1 MKKIGVLAM
10 QGAFAEHIET
20 LRLLGVAAVP
30 VRLPGE
36 LKAVKGLIIPGGE
49 STTIGKLLGE
59 YRFVGELKKLI
70 AKGFP
75 VFGTC
80 AGMVLLAKE
89 VHGFD
94 RNHSVELLSA
104 MDISVRRNAFGRQVD
119 SFETDLDISVLGP
132 PSFHAVFIRAPWI
145 EKVGNGV
152 EVLASLAD
160 GTPVAAREGNIV
172 ATAFH
177 PELTADLRLH
187 KYFLS
192 LVDGN
197 SKVSPAE
204 M

>member
-10 QGAFAEHIET
+10 QGAFVEHIET
-20 LRLLGVAAVP
+20 LRLLGVAGVP
-30 VRLPGE
+30 VRLPEE

-49 STTIGKLLGE
+49 STTMGKLMGE
-59 YRFVGELKKLI
+59 YRLVGELKKLI
-70 AKGFP
+70 ARGFP

-89 VHGFD
+89 IH
-94 RNHSVELLSA
+94 ELNQHPSIEGLGA
-104 MDISVRRNAFGRQVD
+104 MDIAVRRNAFGRQVD

-132 PSFHAVFIRAPWI
+132 PSYHAVFIRAPWI
-145 EKVGNGV
+145 DKVGNGV
-152 EVLASLAD
+152 QVLASLAD

-177 PELTADLRLH
+177 PELTSDLRLH

-197 SKVSPAE
+197 SRASPSE

>member
-10 QGAFAEHIET
+10 QGAFVEHMET
-20 LRLLGVAAVP
+20 LRLLGVVGVP
-30 VRLPGE
+30 VRLPEE
-36 LKAVKGLIIPGGE
+36 LKGTKGLIIPGGE
-49 STTIGKLLGE
+49 STTISKLIEE
-59 YRFVGELKKLI
+59 YRLVGELKKLI
-70 AKGFP
+70 ARGYP
-75 VFGTC
+75 IFGTC

-89 VHGFD
+89 IH
-94 RNHSVELLSA
+94 ELNQYPSIEGLGA
-104 MDISVRRNAFGRQVD
+104 MDIAVRRNAFGRQVD

-132 PSFHAVFIRAPWI
+132 PSYHAVFIRAPWI
-145 EKVGNGV
+145 DKVGNAV
-152 EVLASLAD
+152 QVLASLAD

-177 PELTADLRLH
+177 PELTSDLRLH

-197 SKVSPAE
+197 SRASPSE